1 MDYSVYIIQDRGK
14 TNVQLFQKLAG
25 DTDFWK
31 GHMKSAVQNLANNI
45 VGANILDQY
54 ATTDVLGNNGIAI
67 RGDMIKSVSIKSE
80 LAKKDMFVNG
90 TIRVDKFLLTTI
102 TVKGNLF
109 APSLMEFGSEAVK
122 NKDMAKV
129 AAWAALPPVPA
140 PTQDNNGEYKGDI
153 SDLTDTKEKDAF
165 KLTPS
170 IQQGYGD
177 DYKKFYY
184 RRVLVTVYSDT
195 DTQFRAVLH
204 DKVFVSSYEE
214 VFDDKDGNGKFTLV
228 MQCIGASAFDVFI
241 AGPTY
246 AARAIAVTDQ
256 ISSTAQK
263 ITKGVSKGAKT
274 VDHVLGTDYSKKVD
288 SVTDK
293 VNSGFETA
301 DSFRGDGD
309 INLDNINDQ
318 INKQGEE
325 WHPTEKDAAIKK
337 ATEYQSAYDS
347 LTPAEQAALKNI
359 PGFDKMSY
367 DDKMEYID
375 KLKYKDA
382 YEALTKEQQDALEKV
397 DGFNDMSLADKT
409 KKIKDMF
416 APPAPPAP
424 DKVKEMQDTIKQAA
438 DYKAAYDALT
448 PDQRITLKNVPG
460 FDDMGLA
467 DKLAYIKTLTD
478 KKDDKKK

>member
-1 MDYSVYIIQDRGK
+1 MDYSVYIIQDRDK
-14 TNVQLFQKLAG
+14 TNVELFEKLAG
-25 DTDFWK
+25 DTAFWE
-31 GHMKSAVQNLANNI
+31 GHMKSAVQNLANNV

-54 ATTDVLGNNGIAI
+54 ATTKVLGNNGIAI
-67 RGDMIKSVSIKSE
+67 RGEMISSVSIKSE
-80 LAKKDMFVNG
+80 IAKKDMFVNG
-90 TIRVDKFLLTTI
+90 TIRVDKFMLTTI
-102 TVKGNLF
+102 TVKGKLF
-109 APSLMEFGSEAVK
+109 APSWMEFGSESVK

-129 AAWAALPPVPA
+129 AAWAALTPVPV
-140 PTQDNNGEYKGDI
+140 PTQDDNGEYKGDI
-153 SDLTDTKEKDAF
+153 SDLTDTKNKKAF

-246 AARAIAVTDQ
+246 AARAIAVMDQ

-263 ITKGVSKGAKT
+263 VTKGVSKGAKT
-274 VDHVLGTDYSKKVD
+274 VDHVLGTDYSEKID

-293 VNSGFETA
+293 INSGFETA

-382 YEALTKEQQDALEKV
+382 YDRLTNDQQEALKKV
-397 DGFNDMSLADKT
+397 DGFGDMSPAEKT

-438 DYKAAYDALT
+438 DYQKMYDALT
-448 PDQRITLKNVPG
+448 PAQKITLSNIPS
-460 FDDMGLA
+460 FNNMSLA
-467 DKLAYIKTLTD
+467 DKLNYIKTLTD

>member
-1 MDYSVYIIQDRGK
+1 MDYSVYIIQDRTK
-14 TNVQLFQKLAG
+14 TNVKLFEALAG
-25 DTDFWK
+25 DTAFFA
-31 GHMKSAVQNLANNI
+31 GHMKSAMQNLANNI

-54 ATTDVLGNNGIAI
+54 AKTEVLGNNGIAI

-140 PTQDNNGEYKGDI
+140 PTEDPNGEYKGDL
-153 SDLTDTKEKDAF
+153 SSLTDAKEKAAF
-165 KLTPS
+165 KLAPD
-170 IQQGYGD
+170 IQRGYGD
-177 DYKKFYY
+177 DYKNFYY

-246 AARAIAVTDQ
+246 ALKKVIAVTDQ
-256 ISSTAQK
+256 ISSTAK
-263 ITKGVSKGAKT
+263 KVSKGVSTAAKT
-274 VDHVLGTDYSKKVD
+274 IDHVAGTDYSKKVD

-293 VNSGFETA
+293 INSGLETA

-337 ATEYQSAYDS
+337 ATEYQSAYSS

-375 KLKYKDA
+375 KIKYKDA
-382 YEALTKEQQDALEKV
+382 YDGLTQDQKDALKEV
-397 DGFNDMSLADKT
+397 DGFDDLSPAEKT
-409 KKIKDMF
+409 EKIKDMF
-416 APPAPPAP
+416 PA
-424 DKVKEMQDTIKQAA
+424 KVKEMQDTIKQAA
-438 DYKAAYDALT
+438 DYKKAYDELT
-448 PDQRITLKNVPG
+448 PDQKITLKNVPG

-467 DKLAYIKTLTD
+467 DKLEYIKTLTE
-478 KKDDKKK
+478 KKND

>member
-1 MDYSVYIIQDRGK
+1 MDYSVYIIQDRNK
-14 TNVQLFQKLAG
+14 TNADLFKNLAG

-31 GHMKSAVQNLANNI
+31 GHMKSAMQNLANNI

-54 ATTDVLGNNGIAI
+54 ATTEVLGENGIAI

-109 APSLMEFGSEAVK
+109 APSLMEFRSEAVK
-122 NKDMAKV
+122 NKDMARV

-140 PTQDNNGEYKGDI
+140 PTKDDNHEYKGD
-153 SDLTDTKEKDAF
+153 LTNLTNAKEKAAF
-165 KLTPS
+165 KLEPD
-170 IQQGYGD
+170 IQRGYGD
-177 DYKKFYY
+177 DYKNFYY

-246 AARAIAVTDQ
+246 AVKPIAVTDQ
-256 ISSTAQK
+256 ISSTAKK
-263 ITKGVSKGAKT
+263 ISKGVSTGAKT
-274 VDHVLGTDYSKKVD
+274 IDHVAGTDYSKKVD

-293 VNSGFETA
+293 IDSGLETA

-337 ATEYQSAYDS
+337 ATEYQSAYSS

-382 YEALTKEQQDALEKV
+382 YDGLTQDQKDALEKV
-397 DGFNDMSLADKT
+397 DGFDDMSLADKT

-438 DYKAAYDALT
+438 DYKKAYDELT
-448 PDQRITLKNVPG
+448 PDQKITLKNVPG

-467 DKLAYIKTLTD
+467 DKLAYIKTLTE
-478 KKDDKKK
+478 KKK

>member
-1 MDYSVYIIQDRGK
+1 MDYSVYIIQDRGI
-14 TNVQLFQKLAG
+14 NNAGLFKNLAG
-25 DTDFWK
+25 DTAFWK
-31 GHMKSAVQNLANNI
+31 GHMKSAMQNLANNI

-54 ATTDVLGNNGIAI
+54 ATTKVLGENGIAI

-102 TVKGNLF
+102 TVKGSLF
-109 APSLMEFGSEAVK
+109 APSLMEFKSESVK
-122 NKDMAKV
+122 NKDMARV
-129 AAWAALPPVPA
+129 AAWAALTPVPV
-140 PTQDNNGEYKGDI
+140 PYDDPNNDYSGLIESID
-153 SDLTDTKEKDAF
+153 DPKEKDAF
-165 KLTPS
+165 KLQPS
-170 IQQGYGD
+170 IQKSYGD
-177 DYKKFYY
+177 NYKEFYY

-195 DTQFRAVLH
+195 DTQFRAILH
-204 DKVFVSSYEE
+204 DKVFVSNYEE
-214 VFDDKDGNGKFTLV
+214 VYDDKDGNGKFTLV
-228 MQCIGASAFDVFI
+228 MQCIGASARDVFI

-246 AARAIAVTDQ
+246 AVKPIAVTDQ
-256 ISSTAQK
+256 ISSTAKK
-263 ITKGVSKGAKT
+263 ISKGVSTGAKT
-274 VDHVLGTDYSKKVD
+274 IDHIAGTDYSKKVD

-293 VNSGFETA
+293 FNSGLETA

-325 WHPTEKDAAIKK
+325 WHPTEKDAASKK
-337 ATEYQSAYDS
+337 AVEYQSAYSS

-375 KLKYKDA
+375 KIKYQYAYNGLTETQQNALKG
-382 YEALTKEQQDALEKV
+382 V
-397 DGFNDMSLADKT
+397 DGFDDMSPAEKT
-409 KKIKDMF
+409 EKIKDMF
-416 APPAPPAP
+416 APPAP